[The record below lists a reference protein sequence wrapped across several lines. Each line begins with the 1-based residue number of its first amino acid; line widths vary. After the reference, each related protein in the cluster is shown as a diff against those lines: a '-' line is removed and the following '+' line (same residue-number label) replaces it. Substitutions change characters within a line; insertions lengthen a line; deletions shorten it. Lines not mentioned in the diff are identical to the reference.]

1 MRACHSLCQGTNPLS
16 RDNVHSLLVHVC
28 CVRACVRL
36 RACALCVVC
45 VCVCAGG
52 SETGSGGPNPFLPME
67 DAHPMFPTLVDMRKA
82 LKVSSEHTSVRKH
95 SSGIAEHED
104 PVHQSTRA
112 VLRLGAIVLSVYR

>member
-1 MRACHSLCQGTNPLS
+1 MHATHFVKEPILCPATMVTLYLCMCA
-16 RDNVHSLLVHVC
+16 V
-28 CVRACVRL
+28 CVRACACVRV
-36 RACALCVVC
+36 LCVLC

-82 LKVSSEHTSVRKH
+82 LKVSSEHSSVRKH

-112 VLRLGAIVLSVYR
+112 KVLRLGAIVLSVYR